1 MNEQIDGCVRLAQ
14 VAEGDGHGE
23 DDLRR
28 RREEPWSV
36 VRDAVERRGFRD
48 FGEGRARWREG
59 DLEIWGRRDILLAR
73 LLFPWQR
80 ALFFVS
86 AVRWVTICAGS

>member
-1 MNEQIDGCVRLAQ
+1 MHEQIDGCVRLAQ

-48 FGEGRARWREG
+48 FGEGRVRWREG
-59 DLEIWGRRDILLAR
+59 DLEI
-73 LLFPWQR
+73 
-80 ALFFVS
+80 
-86 AVRWVTICAGS
+86 